1 MPRQK
6 KSTDRASGGS
16 ARPAPGRRQDA
27 DGRKQQSPTAV
38 AAEAM
43 RTGVLPPTSK
53 RPVEIPNEHEIL
65 AGDPDDEVLA
75 NEYNGENTPGGSSP
89 TPDQNEVDEIGRAY
103 GLQDEDSGELHSG
116 GEVLER
122 RDRHRSE
129 LSPPAKPES

>member
-1 MPRQK
+1 MPKPR
-6 KSTDRASGGS
+6 KSTDRASKRS
-16 ARPAPGRRQDA
+16 TRPTRAPQQDA

-38 AAEAM
+38 AAEAL
-43 RTGVLPPTSK
+43 RTGVMPATS
-53 RPVEIPNEHEIL
+53 RREAEIPNDQEIL
-65 AGDPDDEVLA
+65 AGDPDDEMLA

>member
-1 MPRQK
+1 MAKPK
-6 KSTDRASGGS
+6 KSTDRASRGA
-16 ARPAPGRRQDA
+16 ARPAPGRQQDA

-43 RTGVLPPTSK
+43 RTGVMPATS
-53 RPVEIPNEHEIL
+53 RREAEIPNDQAIL
-65 AGDPDDEVLA
+65 AGDPDDEMLA

-89 TPDQNEVDEIGRAY
+89 TPDQNDVDEIGRAY

-129 LSPPAKPES
+129 LNPPAKPQS

>member
-1 MPRQK
+1 MPKPK
-6 KSTDRASGGS
+6 KSTDRASKRS
-16 ARPAPGRRQDA
+16 TRAPRQDA

-38 AAEAM
+38 AAEAL
-43 RTGVLPPTSK
+43 RTGVMPPTS
-53 RPVEIPNEHEIL
+53 RREAEIPNDQEIL
-65 AGDPDDEVLA
+65 AGDPDDEMLA

>member
-1 MPRQK
+1 MAKQK
-6 KSTDRASGGS
+6 KSTDRASRGA

-43 RTGVLPPTSK
+43 RTGVMPPTS
-53 RPVEIPNEHEIL
+53 RREAEIPNDQEIL

-89 TPDQNEVDEIGRAY
+89 TPDQNDVDEIGRAY

-129 LSPPAKPES
+129 LRPPAKPES

>member
-1 MPRQK
+1 MPKQK
-6 KSTDRASGGS
+6 KSTDRASKG
-16 ARPAPGRRQDA
+16 AVRPAPGRQQDA

-43 RTGVLPPTSK
+43 RTGVLPATS
-53 RPVEIPNEHEIL
+53 RREVEIPHDQEIL
-65 AGDPDDEVLA
+65 AGDPDDEMLA

-116 GEVLER
+116 EEVLER

-129 LSPPAKPES
+129 LNPPAKPQS

>member
-1 MPRQK
+1 MPKPK
-6 KSTDRASGGS
+6 KSTDRASRSS
-16 ARPAPGRRQDA
+16 ARPARVREQDA

-43 RTGVLPPTSK
+43 RTGVMPPTS
-53 RPVEIPNEHEIL
+53 RREAEIPNDQEIL
-65 AGDPDDEVLA
+65 AGDPDDDTLA
-75 NEYNGENTPGGSSP
+75 NEYSGENTPGGSSS
-89 TPDQNEVDEIGRAY
+89 TPDQNDVDEIGRAY

-129 LSPPAKPES
+129 LNPPAKPQS

>member
-1 MPRQK
+1 MPKPK
-6 KSTDRASGGS
+6 KSTDRASRGA
-16 ARPAPGRRQDA
+16 ARPAPGRQQDA
-27 DGRKQQSPTAV
+27 DSRKQQSPTAV

-43 RTGVLPPTSK
+43 RTGVMPPTS
-53 RPVEIPNEHEIL
+53 RREAEIPNDQEIL

-89 TPDQNEVDEIGRAY
+89 TPDQNDVDEIGRAY

-129 LSPPAKPES
+129 LRPPAKPES